1 MRRYLK
7 LALLTSS
14 LLQLQACRTNSQA
27 SLVQET
33 SKIASNSASKS
44 LNVPYYCQMNNYVE
58 PYATCSNSSL
68 AMVLDYKGK
77 KSLGYSGNLAEQL
90 YSKFGKLN
98 SIQKISRAA
107 RSLGYTAQTRV
118 PSSFDQIKNDINQ
131 GHPVI
136 VGGDFVGSAG
146 HYVVAIGYN
155 SKGFIVHDPYGHWD
169 QRTVSP
175 NDGYGNY
182 LCDRGH
188 TGKNKVYS
196 YSAMRRAAGQGFW
209 TVTVK

>member
-14 LLQLQACRTNSQA
+14 LLQLQAYRTNSQA
-27 SLVQET
+27 SPVQDT
-33 SKIASNSASKS
+33 SEITSNSASKS
-44 LNVPYYCQMNNYVE
+44 LNVPYYCQMDNRVE
-58 PYATCSNSSL
+58 PSATCSNSSL
-68 AMVLDYKGK
+68 AMILDYKGK

-136 VGGDFVGSAG
+136 VGGDFSGSAG
-146 HYVVAIGYN
+146 HYVVVIGYN
-155 SKGFIVHDPYGHWD
+155 SKDFSFTILTDTGTKEPSVQTMDMATTCVTEAIPV
-169 QRTVSP
+169 RVK
-175 NDGYGNY
+175 
-182 LCDRGH
+182 CIH
-188 TGKNKVYS
+188 TL
-196 YSAMRRAAGQGFW
+196 Q
-209 TVTVK
+209 